1 MPQHVLVTG
10 GAGFIGSHL
19 TRRLLARGD
28 RVTVLDDFNDFYD
41 PARKRENLAETRAM
55 ITGRAGDAETGES
68 AATGGAGA
76 CEGSPGVLRPGEVA
90 EPLAVVEGDI
100 RDAPLVDRLFAG
112 GRFDAVVHLAAR
124 AGVRP
129 SLKEPILYED
139 VNCIG
144 TLRLL
149 EAARHHGPNVFLFG
163 SSSSVYGINEKVPF
177 AEDDE
182 VNQPISPYAT
192 TKRAGELLC
201 YNYHHLYG
209 MRIACLRF
217 FTVYGPAQRPE
228 MAIHKFTDLL
238 WRGEPVP
245 MYGDGESRRDYTYVD
260 DIVDGL
266 VATLDLA
273 PGFEILNL
281 GGADTTSLRNLV
293 HWLAEELAVEPRI
306 EYLPAQPGDV
316 PITYADVAK
325 AARLLGYSPK
335 VPIREGLRR
344 FVAWYKGRTGA
355 EEHEKIEAAQ
365 P

>member
-1 MPQHVLVTG
+1 MPLHVLVTG

-19 TRRLLARGD
+19 TRRLLQRGD

-41 PARKRENLAETRAM
+41 PRRKRQNLAALR
-55 ITGRAGDAETGES
+55 RLPVLAE
-68 AATGGAGA
+68 A
-76 CEGSPGVLRPGEVA
+76 PDRLR
-90 EPLAVVEGDI
+90 LVEGDI
-100 RDAPLVDRLFAG
+100 RDAALVDKLFAAG
-112 GRFDAVVHLAAR
+112 AFDAVVHLAAR

-129 SLKEPILYED
+129 SLSEPILYEE

-149 EAARHHGPNVFLFG
+149 EAARRHGPQTFLFG

-177 AEDDE
+177 SEDDE
-182 VNQPISPYAT
+182 VNLPISPYAT
-192 TKRAGELLC
+192 TKRTGELLC

-209 MRIACLRF
+209 MRTACLRF
-217 FTVYGPAQRPE
+217 FTVFGPAQRPE

-238 WRGEPVP
+238 AHAKPVP
-245 MYGDGESRRDYTYVD
+245 VFGDGGSRRDYTYVD

-281 GGADTTSLRNLV
+281 GGAETTSLKDLV
-293 HWLAEELAVEPRI
+293 LWIAEELAVEPRI
-306 EYLPAQPGDV
+306 EYLAPQPGDV

-344 FVAWYKGRTGA
+344 FVRWYRDEQAHLAPAGGTPP
-355 EEHEKIEAAQ
+355 Q
-365 P
+365 LLMDPV

>member
-1 MPQHVLVTG
+1 MANHILVTG

-19 TRRLLARGD
+19 TQRLLARGD

-41 PARKRENLAETRAM
+41 PARKRSNIASFLGHASYR
-55 ITGRAGDAETGES
+55 
-68 AATGGAGA
+68 
-76 CEGSPGVLRPGEVA
+76 L
-90 EPLAVVEGDI
+90 VEGDI
-100 RDAPLVDRLFAG
+100 RDAALVDRLFAD
-112 GRFDAVVHLAAR
+112 GRFDGVVHLAAR

-129 SLKEPILYED
+129 SLHEPILYED

-149 EAARHHGPNVFLFG
+149 EAARRHGPKTFIFG

-177 AEDDE
+177 SENDE

-192 TKRAGELLC
+192 TKRTGELLC

-209 MRIACLRF
+209 FRTACLRF

-238 WRGEPVP
+238 WRGQAVP
-245 MYGDGESRRDYTYVD
+245 MYGDGGSLRDYTYVD
-260 DIVDGL
+260 DIIDGV
-266 VATLDLA
+266 VAALDLA

-281 GGADTTSLRNLV
+281 GGAETTALRDLV
-293 HWLAEELAVEPRI
+293 LWIAQELAVEPRI
-306 EYLPAQPGDV
+306 DYLPAQPGDV
-316 PITYADVAK
+316 PTTFADVSK
-325 AARLLGYSPK
+325 ATRLLGYSPK

-344 FVAWYKGRTGA
+344 FVAWYLRDCRDRRDR
-355 EEHEKIEAAQ
+355 EDQQ